1 MLEWILPD
9 CRGVAEV
16 TMPKVAKNGRVTVP
30 KRIREYLGLTIGTE
44 AVFRRSSGGGVI
56 IERADGT
63 RPASRFAKLVGS
75 AGPGLSTDEF
85 MALLR
90 GD

>member
-1 MLEWILPD
+1 
-9 CRGVAEV
+9 
-16 TMPKVAKNGRVTVP
+16 MPKVAKDGRVTVP
-30 KRIREYLGLTIGTE
+30 KRVRDYLGLAVGTE
-44 AVFRRSSGGGVI
+44 VTFRRAHDGSVI

-63 RPASRFAKLVGS
+63 RPPSRLAKVIGS
-75 AGPGLSTDEF
+75 AGPGLSTDEL

>member
-1 MLEWILPD
+1 
-9 CRGVAEV
+9 
-16 TMPKVAKNGRVTVP
+16 MPKVAKNGRVTVP

-44 AVFRRSSGGGVI
+44 VVFRRSSDGSVI

-63 RPASRFAKLVGS
+63 PASRFARLVGS
-75 AGPGLSTDEF
+75 AGPGLSTDELRE
-85 MALLR
+85 LLR

>member
-1 MLEWILPD
+1 MDISE
-9 CRGVAEV
+9 VAV
-16 TMPKVAKNGRVTVP
+16 PKVAKNGQVTVP
-30 KRIREYLGLTIGTE
+30 KPVRDYLGLAIGTE
-44 AVFRRSSGGGVI
+44 VIFRRANDGSVI

-63 RPASRFAKLVGS
+63 RPPSRFVKLIGS
-75 AGPGLSTDEF
+75 AGPGLSTDEL

>member
-1 MLEWILPD
+1 
-9 CRGVAEV
+9 
-16 TMPKVAKNGRVTVP
+16 MPKVSKDGRVTVP
-30 KRIREYLGLTIGTE
+30 KRVRDYLGLSTGTE
-44 AVFRRSSGGGVI
+44 VTFRRANDGSVI

-63 RPASRFAKLVGS
+63 RPPSRFAKVIGC
-75 AGPGLSTDEF
+75 AGPGLPTDEL

>member
-1 MLEWILPD
+1 
-9 CRGVAEV
+9 
-16 TMPKVAKNGRVTVP
+16 MPKVAKNGRVTVP
-30 KRIREYLGLTIGTE
+30 KRVRDYLGLAIGTE
-44 AVFRRSSGGGVI
+44 VVFRRSSDGSVI

-63 RPASRFAKLVGS
+63 RPASRFAKLIGS
-75 AGPGLSTDEF
+75 AGPGLSTDEL

>member
-1 MLEWILPD
+1 
-9 CRGVAEV
+9 
-16 TMPKVAKNGRVTVP
+16 MPKVAEDGRVTVP

-44 AVFRRSSGGGVI
+44 VVFRRSSDGNVI

-63 RPASRFAKLVGS
+63 RPASRFAKAVGS
-75 AGPGLSTDEF
+75 AGPGLSTDEL